1 MVLIF
6 LKIIKKHEIS
16 SAMYIYFLPKHIGRF
31 QEKQSED
38 KTYQRLHGLLKES
51 ITINEDKTYQRLHGI
66 KFI

>member
-38 KTYQRLHGLLKES
+38 KTYQRLHG
-51 ITINEDKTYQRLHGI
+51 I